1 EGLVRGRPV
10 VRRRVTFRRHN
21 LRDGSLP
28 LRRSCDAM
36 FFRHVLFYF
45 DRALQHEVIERL
57 VGFLALGGDLFLGHS
72 ESLLGMS
79 TGLRLAGKTVYH
91 KVRGGPPR

>member
-1 EGLVRGRPV
+1 MTRTVRVLIIEGSAVTRRILTAILAADGEIEV
-10 VRRRVTFRRHN
+10 V
-21 LRDGSLP
+21 
-28 LRRSCDAM
+28 
-36 FFRHVLFYF
+36 
-45 DRALQHEVIERL
+45 ERL